1 MCGIVGYVGEKSAVG
16 IIVDG
21 LKRLEYRGYDSA
33 GVAVL
38 GANGALEVRRAAGRM
53 KVLEGILRER
63 PVAGTLGIGHTRWAT
78 HGRPSDD
85 NAHPH
90 TDCSGTLVVVH
101 NGILEN
107 YLEIK
112 ERLVAEGHTFRS
124 ETDTEVLAHLIEH
137 HLHSAGRLDRAVK
150 RALGEF
156 RGSYAVG
163 VVSTAAPDRLVAAK
177 HGAGSVVVGLGRGEM
192 FVASDIPAIL
202 GHTRD
207 VVILEDGEVVVVTA
221 EGVEL
226 STLDDQP
233 VQREPVRIL
242 WDPIMAEKGGY
253 RHFMLKEMY
262 EQPRAITDTFR
273 GRIAPETGNVL
284 LPDVNLDPSTVKAI
298 QRVVFVA
305 CGTASYASLLGRSM
319 VERLAGLPAE
329 VDLGS
334 EFRYRDAIV
343 GPETLVIA
351 VSQSGETADTLGA
364 VKAARLKGAPILAIT
379 NVVGSAL
386 AREATGTLYMHAGP
400 EIGVAST
407 KAFSTMIVACYL
419 LGLWLGRQRGVL
431 AAEDVRKRIQDLV
444 EIPRLV
450 EKTLELDNTVA
461 ALARHL
467 SSARDFLYL
476 GRGLQFP
483 IALEGALKLKELSY
497 IHAEGYAGG
506 EMKHGPIALIDDG
519 FPVVALAPRDGSY
532 ERMLGNIEEVRAR
545 EGQVISVVQAGD
557 KLIASKSHH
566 VIEVPAAADLL
577 APLIT
582 VVPLQLLAYHIA
594 VRRGCDV
601 DQPRNL
607 AKSVTVE

>member
-1 MCGIVGYVGEKSAVG
+1 MCGIVGYVGEKNAVG

-38 GANGALEVRRAAGRM
+38 GDSGVLEVRRAAGRM

-90 TDCSGTLVVVH
+90 TDCGGTLVVVH

-112 ERLVAEGHTFRS
+112 ERLLAEGHTFRS

-137 HLHSAGRLDRAVK
+137 HLRGAGRLDRAVK
-150 RALGEF
+150 RALNEF
-156 RGSYAVG
+156 RGSYAIG
-163 VVSTAAPDRLVAAK
+163 VVSTTAPDRLVAAK

-207 VVILEDGEVVVVTA
+207 VLILEDGEVVVVTA

-273 GRIAPETGNVL
+273 GRIAPETGNIL
-284 LPDVNLDPSTVKAI
+284 LPDVNLDPSTARAI

-319 VERLAGLPAE
+319 IERLAGLPAE

-343 GPETLVIA
+343 GPETLVVA

-407 KAFSTMIVACYL
+407 KAFSTMIVASYL
-419 LGLWLGRQRGVL
+419 LSLWLGRLRGVL
-431 AAEDVRKRIQDLV
+431 TAEDVRKRIQDLV

-450 EKTLELDNTVA
+450 EKTLELDGPVA
-461 ALARHL
+461 TLARHL

-545 EGQVISVVQAGD
+545 EGQVIAVVQTGD
-557 KLIASKSHH
+557 KVVASKAQH
-566 VIEVPAAADLL
+566 VIEVPPAADLL

-582 VVPLQLLAYHIA
+582 VIPLQLLAYHIA

-601 DQPRNL
+601 DKPRNL